1 LPRVSLHGSNGVTVA
16 RIPEKY
22 LAGLH
27 GEERQERRREI
38 MRERQAR
45 TYAPLPSDRGRT
57 GQRSRWSAEFELV
70 YGKRPASLED
80 VAALTG
86 RDLAVLRQV
95 YVKGLAA
102 WSSGGHRPGAS
113 QHAWAM
119 ARVESFVLGG
129 PTALGPDRRLAVA
142 AGIVRE
148 K

>member
-1 LPRVSLHGSNGVTVA
+1 MSAIVPA
-16 RIPEKY
+16 
-22 LAGLH
+22 AGNI
-27 GEERQERRREI
+27 RQ
-38 MRERQAR
+38 
-45 TYAPLPSDRGRT
+45 LD
-57 GQRSRWSAEFELV
+57 
-70 YGKRPASLED
+70 RPAEPEEQITPEQAQDPDRL
-80 VAALTG
+80 ARLLMRIL

-95 YVKGLAA
+95 YDKGLAA

-119 ARVESFVLGG
+119 ARVESFVRGG